1 MRRNKMI
8 HEEDTQMRRNKTFLV
23 AGVLLLMFI
32 LTGCGAK
39 KPQKAFLTL
48 ESNPT
53 TGYQW
58 IVEQD
63 PEIFDISS
71 EYKEDTVEGTTE
83 QMVGVG
89 GKETFTLTPKKEGST
104 EINFLYKQ
112 PWDEESLY
120 TRLSYQIKVDKNM
133 QIQVESSSGQM
144 GEDISEVPEM
154 PEFRIE

>member
-1 MRRNKMI
+1 
-8 HEEDTQMRRNKTFLV
+8 MRRNKTFLV

-39 KPQKAFLTL
+39 KPQKAILTL

-120 TRLSYQIKVDKNM
+120 TRLTYQIKVDKNM

>member
-1 MRRNKMI
+1 
-8 HEEDTQMRRNKTFLV
+8 MRRNKTFLA

-39 KPQKAFLTL
+39 KPQKATLTL

-71 EYKEDTVEGTTE
+71 EYKEDTVEGATE

-89 GKETFTLTPKKEGST
+89 GKETFTLTPKKEGRT
-104 EINFLYKQ
+104 KINFLYKQ
-112 PWDEESLY
+112 PWEEESLY
-120 TRLSYQIKVDKNM
+120 TRLTYQIKVDKNM

>member
-1 MRRNKMI
+1 MRRNKA
-8 HEEDTQMRRNKTFLV
+8 FLA
-23 AGVLLLMFI
+23 AGVLLLMI
-32 LTGCGAK
+32 TLAGCGGK
-39 KPQKAFLTL
+39 KPQKATLTL

-120 TRLSYQIKVDKNM
+120 TRLAYQIKVDKNM

>member
-1 MRRNKMI
+1 MRRNKA
-8 HEEDTQMRRNKTFLV
+8 FLA
-23 AGVLLLMFI
+23 AGVLLLMI
-32 LTGCGAK
+32 TLAGCGGK
-39 KPQKAFLTL
+39 KPQKATLTL

-112 PWDEESLY
+112 PWEEESLY
-120 TRLSYQIKVDKNM
+120 TRLTYEIKVDKNM

>member
-1 MRRNKMI
+1 
-8 HEEDTQMRRNKTFLV
+8 MRRNKTFLA
-23 AGVLLLMFI
+23 AGVLLLMI
-32 LTGCGAK
+32 TLAGCGAK
-39 KPQKAFLTL
+39 KPQKATLTL

-89 GKETFTLTPKKEGST
+89 GKETFTLTPKKEGRT
-104 EINFLYKQ
+104 KINFLYKQ
-112 PWDEESLY
+112 PWEEESLY
-120 TRLSYQIKVDKNM
+120 TRLTYEIKVDKNM

-144 GEDISEVPEM
+144 GEDISEVPNM
-154 PEFRIE
+154 PEMKIE

>member
-1 MRRNKMI
+1 
-8 HEEDTQMRRNKTFLV
+8 MRRNKTILA
-23 AGVLLLMFI
+23 AGVLLLMI
-32 LTGCGAK
+32 TLAGCGGK
-39 KPQKAFLTL
+39 KPQKATLTL

-71 EYKEDTVEGTTE
+71 EYIEDAAEGATE
-83 QMVGVG
+83 SMVGVG
-89 GKETFTLTPKKEGST
+89 GKETFTLTPKKEGRT
-104 EINFLYKQ
+104 KINFLYKQ

-144 GEDISEVPEM
+144 GEDISEVPNM
-154 PEFRIE
+154 PEMKIE

>member
-1 MRRNKMI
+1 
-8 HEEDTQMRRNKTFLV
+8 MRRNKTFLA
-23 AGVLLLMFI
+23 AGVLLLMI
-32 LTGCGAK
+32 TLAGCGAK
-39 KPQKAFLTL
+39 KPQKATLTL

-120 TRLSYQIKVDKNM
+120 TRLTYQIKVDKNM

>member
-1 MRRNKMI
+1 MRR
-8 HEEDTQMRRNKTFLV
+8 HKTFLA
-23 AGVLLLMFI
+23 AGVLLLLFI
-32 LTGCGAK
+32 LTGCKAK
-39 KPQKAFLTL
+39 KPQKAILTL

-58 IVEQD
+58 IVEQA

-71 EYKEDTVEGTTE
+71 EYKEDTVEGATE

-89 GKETFTLTPKKEGST
+89 GKETFTLTPKKEGRT
-104 EINFLYKQ
+104 KIDFLYKQ

-120 TRLSYQIKVDKNM
+120 TRLTYQIKVDKNL
-133 QIQVESSSGQM
+133 QIQVESSGGQM
-144 GEDISEVPEM
+144 GEDISEVPQM

>member
-1 MRRNKMI
+1 
-8 HEEDTQMRRNKTFLV
+8 MRRNKTFLA
-23 AGVLLLMFI
+23 AGLLLLLFI

-39 KPQKAFLTL
+39 KPQKAILTL

-120 TRLSYQIKVDKNM
+120 TRLTYQIKVDKNM

>member
-1 MRRNKMI
+1 
-8 HEEDTQMRRNKTFLV
+8 MRRNKTFLA
-23 AGVLLLMFI
+23 AGVLLLLFI

-39 KPQKAFLTL
+39 KPQKAILTL

-71 EYKEDTVEGTTE
+71 EYVQDKADEELD
-83 QMVGVG
+83 GVG
-89 GKETFTLTPKKEGST
+89 GTEVFTLTPKKEGKAKVSFYYERSWEKDKADT
-104 EINFLYKQ
+104 
-112 PWDEESLY
+112 SL
-120 TRLSYQIKVDKNM
+120 TYQIKVDKNM